1 MTHALRALPGVI
13 KRDIANVMSRSF
25 AASPVFGIAS
35 AGMYR
40 MHVCFPLDERNGA
53 MSRCGG
59 LERRAGANT
68 SSWRPKR
75 RARLHPLPEWVVG
88 FRAHSM
94 SSPTS
99 KASCPG
105 PRRGQALLGEVVQEF
120 LVSLRDDLDGGAL
133 QANGGMD
140 STWAARMARSPTALA
155 PGWTAL
161 AAYVAILAVTRALHS
176 LMSEHRRAPRTNQ
189 KQMQK

>member
-1 MTHALRALPGVI
+1 M
-13 KRDIANVMSRSF
+13 
-25 AASPVFGIAS
+25 
-35 AGMYR
+35 
-40 MHVCFPLDERNGA
+40 
-53 MSRCGG
+53 
-59 LERRAGANT
+59 
-68 SSWRPKR
+68 
-75 RARLHPLPEWVVG
+75 
-88 FRAHSM
+88 
-94 SSPTS
+94 
-99 KASCPG
+99 
-105 PRRGQALLGEVVQEF
+105 LGEVVQEF